1 MNWEEIV
8 LEWSY
13 RLPKGYPTMKDGKF
27 TSKSE
32 LVVLNQIL
40 AENRIEPIQLSQLNN
55 RSKVKTTLNE
65 VAFNKETLIKLI
77 QDSDL
82 PENLMQYI
90 GRQIDSLSSEE
101 GVIGN
106 LKDKGYDDQHS
117 KRIFDKAVELDSYNQ
132 LRNYISNP
140 DEMVDFGEM
149 KPTGNLSQIFGS
161 AGLSQPF
168 LEWLF
173 TYKPT
178 MGGVNSGNAENLL
191 RILLKGGHVP
201 KKGDVGIPGG
211 SLEAK
216 TSQAGSGFRLRGQS
230 GYGSGLDVSTHV
242 FSKLATFFGDDLPPE
257 FPDIRT
263 STAIQLY
270 YDSAKDSVADV
281 LFKTLVKANKITKDQ
296 IADIYTEAY
305 YKLYKNYAGDIKTE
319 VVLPSLRDDGSMD
332 AKKLFP
338 RLAALEFRYYADS
351 EDWDG
356 LIAVNHKKDYILLA
370 KDRPFNSLADLFA
383 TNFKLTAPNT
393 KPKATVQDSLLA
405 FEFKG

>member
-1 MNWEEIV
+1 MEIDDI
-8 LEWSY
+8 LIEWSY

-32 LVVLNQIL
+32 LAILNQIL
-40 AENRIEPIQLSQLNN
+40 AENKLQPIQLSQLNS
-55 RSKVKTTLNE
+55 RTEVKTTLNE
-65 VAFNKETLIKLI
+65 VAFTKETLIKLI

-82 PENLMQYI
+82 PETLMQYI
-90 GRQIDSLSSEE
+90 GRQIDSLSAEE

-117 KRIFDKAVELDSYNQ
+117 KRIFDKAVELDSYNR
-132 LRNYISNP
+132 LRDYLSNT
-140 DEMVDFGEM
+140 DEMVDFEKM
-149 KPTGNLSQIFGS
+149 SDTGNLSEMFGS
-161 AGLSQPF
+161 AGLSQSF

-191 RILLKGGHVP
+191 RVLLKGGHVP

-211 SLEAK
+211 SLEVK

-242 FSKLATFFGDDLPPE
+242 FSKLATFFGDNLPQE
-257 FPDIRT
+257 FPDVRT

-270 YDSAKDSVADV
+270 YDSGKESVADAM
-281 LFKTLVKANKITKDQ
+281 FKALVKAKKITKDE
-296 IADIYTEAY
+296 IADIFTEAY
-305 YKLYKNYAGDIKTE
+305 YKLYKNYAGDIKAD
-319 VVLPSLRDDGSMD
+319 VVMPSLQDDGSMD

-338 RLAALEFRYYADS
+338 RLAALEFRYYADA

-356 LIAVNHKKDYILLA
+356 LIAVNHKKDYILLSN
-370 KDRPFNSLADLFA
+370 DSSFTSLADLFA
-383 TNFKLTAPNT
+383 TSFKLTAPNT
-393 KPKATVQDSLLA
+393 KPKSTVQDSLVA
-405 FEFKG
+405 YEFKG